1 MLQAAAETVN
11 VEANPLAV
19 NNGNLAALERPF
31 DYRDIGATA
40 VNQRPWAVE
49 AHTYEGPPHEESGSA
64 NGATLR
70 GHALKKLC
78 ASTRPGG
85 ILNPPQVLNST
96 MYSPGKN
103 DQTTDIRLK
112 LRAVDPSCN
121 GHYLRKVTILPELI
135 RHGHVIK
142 EVPFPLPLISSNAA
156 ATPIYPGVV
165 SVNQPKLFWR
175 PGDKAR
181 FVLHLMVRSVVTK
194 KTVKETTKIR
204 PVRVKH

>member
-1 MLQAAAETVN
+1 MLQPAEETVN
-11 VEANPLAV
+11 VAADPLAV
-19 NNGNLAALERPF
+19 TNGNVPALERPF
-31 DYRDIGATA
+31 GYRDVGTTA
-40 VNQRPWAVE
+40 ADQRPWAAE
-49 AHTYEGPPHEESGSA
+49 ANAYGGSPHEGSSNA
-64 NGATLR
+64 DGAAPR

-142 EVPFPLPLISSNAA
+142 EVPCPLPLISGNAA

-165 SVNQPKLFWR
+165 SVNQPRLFWR

-181 FVLHLMVRSVVTK
+181 FVLRLMVRSVATK
-194 KTVKETTKIR
+194 KTVRETTKIR